1 DQGVRLRDVNGDGLV
16 DFIYSKGI
24 DRKTYI
30 NTGQGWLE
38 NSSYKLNEPIVNDT
52 FEDQGVRFLDVNG
65 DGLLDY
71 VRGEQMYKK
80 VYLNTGSGWRLS
92 SSFVL
97 PQPIVSNYSYTVG
110 FVEQW
115 WWVSKDG
122 VVSRKPSGMHFA
134 ELNGDGL
141 IDIVY
146 GRDNDK
152 KAYLNNGSNWVES
165 SNLAIPINITN
176 SITERIGRRVG
187 SNFVGYKQMG
197 VRIVDINND
206 GLDDII
212 KASGDVTATY
222 INQGNS
228 WKLSNNYAL
237 PKPIQTSVYIDNSPV
252 KLLDINGDGLVD
264 MLYGKGNSRS
274 VYLNTGNGWSS
285 THNFT
290 LPESILTSGNED
302 TGIRFVDI
310 NSDGLI
316 DVLEGIHTTKK
327 VHLNTG
333 SSWVRSYK
341 HQTPAIT
348 AKNNHKNAGTRFV
361 DLNGDGLVDVITSR
375 PDNIVTF
382 INQRKQATKLT
393 SITNGFGIQT
403 TLNYKPLTDLSIYT
417 KGSNKGH
424 YPNISIQNARQVIS
438 SVTTDNAIGGQNTTT
453 YKYGNAKV
461 NVKGRGNLG
470 FGWIEK
476 KDLQSN
482 KLTR

>member
-1 DQGVRLRDVNGDGLV
+1 LVFIFGL
-16 DFIYSKGI
+16 G
-24 DRKTYI
+24 
-30 NTGQGWLE
+30 
-38 NSSYKLNEPIVNDT
+38 
-52 FEDQGVRFLDVNG
+52 
-65 DGLLDY
+65 
-71 VRGEQMYKK
+71 KK

-228 WKLSNNYAL
+228 WYECL
-237 PKPIQTSVYIDNSPV
+237 PKHQ
-252 KLLDINGDGLVD
+252 
-264 MLYGKGNSRS
+264 
-274 VYLNTGNGWSS
+274 
-285 THNFT
+285 
-290 LPESILTSGNED
+290 
-302 TGIRFVDI
+302 
-310 NSDGLI
+310 LI
-316 DVLEGIHTTKK
+316 H
-327 VHLNTG
+327 
-333 SSWVRSYK
+333 RY
-341 HQTPAIT
+341 
-348 AKNNHKNAGTRFV
+348 
-361 DLNGDGLVDVITSR
+361 
-375 PDNIVTF
+375 
-382 INQRKQATKLT
+382 
-393 SITNGFGIQT
+393 
-403 TLNYKPLTDLSIYT
+403 
-417 KGSNKGH
+417 
-424 YPNISIQNARQVIS
+424 
-438 SVTTDNAIGGQNTTT
+438 
-453 YKYGNAKV
+453 
-461 NVKGRGNLG
+461 
-470 FGWIEK
+470 
-476 KDLQSN
+476 
-482 KLTR
+482 